1 MRKVVLLAV
10 SVAVLGLAGCG
21 APVSPPPISTPVASV
36 TASPA
41 PLEPIQL
48 GVGYVPNVQFA
59 PFYVAQEK
67 GFFAQQG
74 LMVTLEYGMETDFVA
89 LTGQGQR
96 QFSIASGDQVI
107 LARAQK
113 LPVVYVLKWYQRFP
127 VGVMALAQT
136 GIETPQQLEG
146 HSVGI
151 PGLYGASY
159 AGWKAL
165 VYAAHLDETKIRLD
179 SIGFTQAEAITQG
192 KVDAAVVYITNEPV
206 QLRQA
211 GSKVSLIQVSD
222 YIDMVSNGLITNE
235 ATIRDHPDLVRR
247 MVHASL
253 QGLEYTLAHP
263 DEAFSISRSKVPEIT
278 DQNAPAQR
286 AVLDASLALWRTDAP
301 GVSDR
306 QAWIDTLNA
315 MQATGLV
322 QGGLDAQ
329 AMFTNQFV
337 QP

>member
-1 MRKVVLLAV
+1 MRKVVWFTVAL
-10 SVAVLGLAGCG
+10 AVLGLAGCG
-21 APVSPPPISTPVASV
+21 AATSPSPVSTPAASSTV
-36 TASPA
+36 SPT
-41 PLEPIQL
+41 PLESIQL

-59 PFYVAQEK
+59 PFYVAQVK

-74 LMVTLEYGMETDFVA
+74 LAVTLEYGMETDFVA

-146 HSVGI
+146 HTLGI
-151 PGLYGASY
+151 PGPYGASY

-165 VYAAHLDETKIRLD
+165 AYAAHLDETKIRLE
-179 SIGFTQAEAITQG
+179 SIGFTQAEAVTQG

-206 QLRQA
+206 QLRQ
-211 GSKVSLIQVSD
+211 GGWKVNVVGVSD
-222 YIDMVSNGLITNE
+222 YINMVSNGLITNE
-235 ATIRDHPDLVRR
+235 TTIRDHPELVRR
-247 MVHASL
+247 MVSASL
-253 QGLEYTLAHP
+253 QGLVYTLAHP

-278 DQNAPAQR
+278 DQNAPTQR
-286 AVLDASLALWRTDAP
+286 AVLDASLALWRTDTP

-306 QAWIDTLNA
+306 QAWVDTLNA

-322 QGGLDAQ
+322 QGGPDVQ
-329 AMFTNQFV
+329 AIFTNQFV